1 MRPSS
6 VIARAEI
13 GAAGAGGGS
22 RTLWRCVAWPAP
34 QPARPS
40 TSRTQS
46 RARRT
51 PPMVR
56 LAGQL
61 PSDVVT
67 VADRVKQDVVLAM
80 KEGDKD
86 RVQALRLVL
95 SELQK
100 NAKEGDGDETAVLRR
115 ERKRRQ
121 ESARAFREGG
131 RDELATAE
139 EAEAEIIGTYLP
151 AELSDAELDSIVAE
165 AIAETGAVEMKQ
177 MGAAMKAAMAKA
189 GGRADGS
196 RVSAKVKEALA

>member
-1 MRPSS
+1 MVS
-6 VIARAEI
+6 ARAEI
-13 GAAGAGGGS
+13 GAAGSAARAGGVESCGV
-22 RTLWRCVAWPAP
+22 RAPP
-34 QPARPS
+34 QPARRG
-40 TSRTQS
+40 TRRTQGN
-46 RARRT
+46 ARRT
-51 PPMVR
+51 SRMVR
-56 LAGQL
+56 RPRQL
-61 PSDVVT
+61 PSDAVT

-80 KEGDKD
+80 KQGDKD

-100 NAKEGDGDETAVLRR
+100 DAKEGDGDETAVLRR

-139 EAEAEIIGTYLP
+139 ESEAEIIGTYLP
-151 AELSDAELDSIVAE
+151 AELTDAELDSIVAE

-177 MGAAMKAAMAKA
+177 MGVAMKAAMAKA

>member
-1 MRPSS
+1 
-6 VIARAEI
+6 
-13 GAAGAGGGS
+13 
-22 RTLWRCVAWPAP
+22 
-34 QPARPS
+34 
-40 TSRTQS
+40 
-46 RARRT
+46 
-51 PPMVR
+51 
-56 LAGQL
+56 
-61 PSDVVT
+61 VT

-86 RVQALRLVL
+86 RVQALRLIL

-100 NAKEGDGDETAVLRR
+100 AAKEGDGDETAVLRR

-139 EAEAEIIGTYLP
+139 DAEAEIIGTYLP
-151 AELSDAELDSIVAE
+151 AELSDSELDSIVAA

-177 MGAAMKAAMAKA
+177 MGVAMKAAMAHV

-196 RVSAKVKEALA
+196 RVSAKVKEALS